1 MEIIDKRNSLPT
13 HPSKRYRRR
22 SLTAIKNIAI
32 HHSATTTGSAESFAR
47 YHVNTLEWPGIAYH
61 YVVDKDGTIS
71 HCHDLEVVSYHVGNS
86 NYRAVGICM
95 VGDFRTQQLTEA
107 QKTATQNLVLTLL
120 DVLTIEVADVW
131 GHQEFPGYE
140 WKPCPSINMGNFR
153 SELLARNQTGEL
165 PIYRSVSYSTGPRTR
180 TYLSYGDQGDDIKA
194 LQERLENLGFKPGVI
209 DGIFGKVTEDSV
221 KRFQKAANLS
231 VDGIVGPETRGALK
245 RYDTEVPLIELA
257 SPTDV
262 EDGDGELY
270 ESESRRILRLLTPF
284 VRGEDVRD
292 VQEKVGAVVDG
303 IYGPSTSEAV
313 RSFQRGRGLVA
324 DGIVGPRTWQALD
337 QFESG
342 GVPYRRLLFLTTP
355 YIQGR
360 DVKRVQRALNIA
372 EDGIFGPITDQAV
385 RNFQRRERLNIDGI
399 VGPNTWNR
407 LFN

>member
-22 SLTAIKNIAI
+22 SLSAIKNIAI
-32 HHSATTTGSAESFAR
+32 HHSATTSGSAESFAR

-71 HCHDLEVVSYHVGNS
+71 LCHDLEVVSYHVGNS

-107 QKTATQNLVLTLL
+107 QKTATQNLVLSLL
-120 DVLTIEVADVW
+120 DVLTVDIDDVW

-153 SELLARNQTGEL
+153 SELFARGDRGEL
-165 PIYRSVSYSTGPRTR
+165 PIYRSVSYSSGPRTR

-194 LQERLENLGFKPGVI
+194 LQERLEILGFKPGVI
-209 DGIFGKVTEDSV
+209 DGIFGKVTEDAV
-221 KRFQKAANLS
+221 KRFQRAANLS
-231 VDGIVGPETRGALK
+231 VDGIVGPETRDALK
-245 RYDTEVPLIELA
+245 RYDQDVPLIELA

-262 EDGDGELY
+262 DTDDGGLY
-270 ESESRRILRLLTPF
+270 ELESRRTLRLLSPYM
-284 VRGEDVRD
+284 RGEDIRD
-292 VQEKVGAVVDG
+292 VQEKIGAVADG
-303 IYGPSTSEAV
+303 IFGPATAEAV
-313 RSFQRGRGLVA
+313 RRYQRRKGLVS

-337 QFESG
+337 QNDTG
-342 GVPYRRLLFLTTP
+342 GVPYSRLIFLTNP

-360 DVKRVQRALNIA
+360 DVKRVQRALNIS

-399 VGPNTWNR
+399 VGPNTWSR
-407 LFN
+407 LFG